1 MKQLRGLCLVVAMM
15 VLGLC
20 GTVAVSAAPTDLSSM
35 KIYAVDAAGKKIE
48 VPINFSP
55 TTYNYDITIKSDA
68 VSIDIEYQTA
78 DATSKA
84 EIVNEA
90 YNTKMDTGADNKTQV
105 RVTAAD
111 GSTVLYRINTTKL
124 TPQEDEGFS
133 YGTEEDETKADDDKK
148 EEKKKDKDKSK
159 DDVKVTVGKR
169 TLRIAKKLPVDVPK
183 GFEESKFEYKG
194 KKYECIVKGD
204 ADKLV
209 ALYLYNS
216 KVEGFY
222 VYDQE
227 DDEFYEL
234 KNINVASRMYTIVR
248 SKEKADILSN
258 YPRQKI
264 EIGEEEVK
272 AWVLDAEEEMYLVYA
287 MNWDE
292 ETSLYSYDAKE
303 SVFQRYLIDEDVYS
317 QQEAAEVAYKKLQKN
332 RTALANKYNMLLKVI
347 GGLIIVIV
355 MLIFVLINMKLD
367 RKAKK
372 LSKESHEA
380 TDDEYDEEEYQK
392 SLKKKEEKKKAKEA
406 KKAQEEVN
414 LEETDLREV
423 AEESAGEVE
432 DFTET
437 AEEETSEE
445 EETEEVEEEVIDN
458 SEMPKRKLFGKH
470 KVASVYGDMPT
481 FGSEFESHEGFYG
494 GEVVEEDEVLID
506 ITDDAVEEKEV
517 EVIDNT
523 EEPEQVEET
532 VETPE
537 EILKN
542 EEEDLKETLKSMLP
556 PEEDDDDDDG
566 FEFIDLD

>member
-105 RVTAAD
+105 RVTAAN

-303 SVFQRYLIDEDVYS
+303 GVFQRYLIDEDIYS
-317 QQEAAEVAYKKLQKN
+317 QQEAAEVAYQKLQKN

-380 TDDEYDEEEYQK
+380 SDDEYDEEEYLKKQ
-392 SLKKKEEKKKAKEA
+392 KKKEEKKKAKEA
-406 KKAQEEVN
+406 KKNQKEIDQ
-414 LEETDLREV
+414 EETDLREV
-423 AEESAGEVE
+423 DSESTGEVE

-437 AEEETSEE
+437 AEEVEEEMAESEE
-445 EETEEVEEEVIDN
+445 EEIENPEV
-458 SEMPKRKLFGKH
+458 PKRKLFGKH

-506 ITDDAVEEKEV
+506 ITDDEKDV
-517 EVIDNT
+517 EVIDHP
-523 EEPEQVEET
+523 EEPEQKTVEE
-532 VETPE
+532 VAETPE